1 MIKNTVI
8 DRCLKADFKAIEI
21 IDSNRYILRWGK
33 KDEVERV
40 FVMNEE
46 TGEPEFTGEVRD
58 TDWCTYET
66 GEYEGPLTP
75 YWLDKALEGKT
86 RFASVHEYKEMYD
99 AMGLDEE
106 RQAPLLKEKLKD
118 DIRRYDKSEAV
129 EDFSIGG
136 VHLWL
141 NSDLRNKVRENLE
154 TAQQKGEENVIL
166 RYEGMAFPMTVA
178 MGWQLYYAVLDY
190 ARATWDVTEIHLA
203 EADKLVTVTEILAYD
218 YTTGYPEKLSF

>member
-8 DRCLKADFKAIEI
+8 GRCLKSDFKVFEQVEEK
-21 IDSNRYILRWGK
+21 RFILRWGK

-40 FVMNEE
+40 YVINEL
-46 TGEPEFTGEVRD
+46 TGESEFAGEVRD

-66 GEYEGPLTP
+66 GVYVGSFSP

-86 RFASVHEYKEMYD
+86 RFVSVHEYKAIYD
-99 AMGLDEE
+99 GMSLEEE
-106 RQAPLLKEKLKD
+106 RQIPLLKEKLLAE
-118 DIRRYDKSEAV
+118 IRRYDKSEAV

-141 NSDLRNKVRENLE
+141 NSDMRAKVRENLE
-154 TAQQKGEENVIL
+154 TAQQKGEENVTL
-166 RYEGMAFPMTVA
+166 RYNGLAFPMTVA

-203 EADKLVTVTEILAYD
+203 AVEGLQTIEEILAYD
-218 YTTGYPEKLSF
+218 YTQGYPEQLSF